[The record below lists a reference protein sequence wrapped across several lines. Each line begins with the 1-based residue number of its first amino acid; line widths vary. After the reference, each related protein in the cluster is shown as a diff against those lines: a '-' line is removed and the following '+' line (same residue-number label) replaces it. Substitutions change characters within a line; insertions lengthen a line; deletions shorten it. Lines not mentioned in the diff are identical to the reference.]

1 MAPVVTGWASVPQE
15 FERMVVP
22 ALSFGPCLQR
32 ATGCE
37 VVALATGRVG
47 SLFSR
52 STFALWRD
60 VESLRVFDGVE
71 KRDVV

>member
-1 MAPVVTGWASVPQE
+1 MAPVVTGWASRPQS
-15 FERMVVP
+15 FERMVFP
-22 ALSFGPCLQR
+22 ALSFGPCLQIV
-32 ATGCE
+32 TGCE

-52 STFALWRD
+52 STFALWRA